1 MTLLEKLTKQLK
13 EAQYKQDE
21 LFAEYEALN
30 NDMIDLENEL
40 YVSTDDDEREAFEE
54 NLHYVEN
61 DMDTIA
67 CEMSDTVVLAK
78 RLEKHINLLK
88 LNKPVYVRLT
98 KPIEEFNLP
107 QGSIGLLTDV
117 FKKEA
122 ELEMNDPY
130 IGGVEFLQEGNIA
143 VELDEIEVVK
153 Q

>member
-1 MTLLEKLTKQLK
+1 MTLLEKLTKQLQ

-21 LFAEYEALN
+21 LFADYEALN

-40 YVSTDDDEREAFEE
+40 YVITDDDEQLDIEE
-54 NLHYVEN
+54 DLYCVEN
-61 DMDTIA
+61 DMDKIA
-67 CEMSDTVVLAK
+67 CEMSDTVALAK

-88 LNKPVYVRLT
+88 LSKPVYVRLT

-107 QGSIGLLTDV
+107 QGAIGLLTDV
-117 FKKEA
+117 FKTDG

-130 IGGVEFLQEGNIA
+130 VGGVEFLQEGSIA

-153 Q
+153 

>member
-1 MTLLEKLTKQLK
+1 
-13 EAQYKQDE
+13 
-21 LFAEYEALN
+21 
-30 NDMIDLENEL
+30 
-40 YVSTDDDEREAFEE
+40 
-54 NLHYVEN
+54 
-61 DMDTIA
+61 MDTIA

-117 FKKEA
+117 FKTEV